1 MRTPAAGA
9 GRGSVLLLPICAAWQ
24 ARFAGGGFGFPVER
38 SSYCCAIFLF
48 AGEQYISYT
57 GAKA

>member
-1 MRTPAAGA
+1 
-9 GRGSVLLLPICAAWQ
+9 LLLPICAAWQ